1 MSTGR
6 RIWAEEGFAAL
17 WKGAGLRMIRSPPQF
32 AVTLFVYE
40 ALQRFWN
47 GLQNNFL
54 KIFLFFRN
62 RIPTVK
68 LKIPGKLFLSRIPNF
83 CYIQVIVLVLSYL
96 PVAAVGI

>member
-47 GLQNNFL
+47 GLQNIFCNIFSIFHQVFFL
-54 KIFLFFRN
+54 KFFFSQKFFFEFFR
-62 RIPTVK
+62 K
-68 LKIPGKLFLSRIPNF
+68 CFQNF
-83 CYIQVIVLVLSYL
+83 
-96 PVAAVGI
+96 

>member
-47 GLQNNFL
+47 GLQN
-54 KIFLFFRN
+54 IFCNSFFD
-62 RIPTVK
+62 
-68 LKIPGKLFLSRIPNF
+68 FSSSF
-83 CYIQVIVLVLSYL
+83 FF
-96 PVAAVGI
+96 

>member
-47 GLQNNFL
+47 GLQNIFCNNFFDFSSSFFPEMRCIL
-54 KIFLFFRN
+54 CVRIYLFMPDFLLN
-62 RIPTVK
+62 
-68 LKIPGKLFLSRIPNF
+68 
-83 CYIQVIVLVLSYL
+83 
-96 PVAAVGI
+96 A

>member
-68 LKIPGKLFLSRIPNF
+68 LKIPGKAFLKSESLTS
-83 CYIQVIVLVLSYL
+83 VTLKL
-96 PVAAVGI
+96 

>member
-47 GLQNNFL
+47 GLQNIFA
-54 KIFLFFRN
+54 KIVSIFYQFFSQIFFFEFFR
-62 RIPTVK
+62 K
-68 LKIPGKLFLSRIPNF
+68 CFQNF
-83 CYIQVIVLVLSYL
+83 S
-96 PVAAVGI
+96 

>member
-47 GLQNNFL
+47 GSQNIFCNNFFDFSSSFFSQNFFSNFFFSNFFE
-54 KIFLFFRN
+54 IFS
-62 RIPTVK
+62 
-68 LKIPGKLFLSRIPNF
+68 KLFIIR
-83 CYIQVIVLVLSYL
+83 
-96 PVAAVGI
+96 

>member
-47 GLQNNFL
+47 GLQKNFI
-54 KIFLFFRN
+54 KF
-62 RIPTVK
+62 
-68 LKIPGKLFLSRIPNF
+68 S
-83 CYIQVIVLVLSYL
+83 
-96 PVAAVGI
+96 

>member
-47 GLQNNFL
+47 GLQKIFIKFS
-54 KIFLFFRN
+54 KIFLDFFS
-62 RIPTVK
+62 
-68 LKIPGKLFLSRIPNF
+68 KLFQKFFNF
-83 CYIQVIVLVLSYL
+83 FL
-96 PVAAVGI
+96 

>member
-54 KIFLFFRN
+54 KIFRNFFE
-62 RIPTVK
+62 I
-68 LKIPGKLFLSRIPNF
+68 GSRR
-83 CYIQVIVLVLSYL
+83 
-96 PVAAVGI
+96 

>member
-40 ALQRFWN
+40 ALQRFWK
-47 GLQNNFL
+47 GLQNIFWQNFFDFSS
-54 KIFLFFRN
+54 IFFLNFFFLNFFR
-62 RIPTVK
+62 IFSK
-68 LKIPGKLFLSRIPNF
+68 MF
-83 CYIQVIVLVLSYL
+83 
-96 PVAAVGI
+96 

>member
-47 GLQNNFL
+47 GLQNNFRNNFFDFSSSFFSQNFFL
-54 KIFLFFRN
+54 KIFLDFFR
-62 RIPTVK
+62 K
-68 LKIPGKLFLSRIPNF
+68 FFQNF
-83 CYIQVIVLVLSYL
+83 
-96 PVAAVGI
+96 

>member
-47 GLQNNFL
+47 GLQ
-54 KIFLFFRN
+54 KIFVKFSKIFF
-62 RIPTVK
+62 
-68 LKIPGKLFLSRIPNF
+68 
-83 CYIQVIVLVLSYL
+83 
-96 PVAAVGI
+96 

>member
-1 MSTGR
+1 MTTGR

-47 GLQNNFL
+47 GLQNIFCNNF
-54 KIFLFFRN
+54 FDFSSSFFPQSFFSNFFR
-62 RIPTVK
+62 K
-68 LKIPGKLFLSRIPNF
+68 CFQNF
-83 CYIQVIVLVLSYL
+83 
-96 PVAAVGI
+96 

>member
-47 GLQNNFL
+47 GLQ
-54 KIFLFFRN
+54 KIFIKFSKIFFDFFS
-62 RIPTVK
+62 
-68 LKIPGKLFLSRIPNF
+68 KLFQKFLIF
-83 CYIQVIVLVLSYL
+83 FL
-96 PVAAVGI
+96 

>member
-47 GLQNNFL
+47 GLQNINLTFECSL
-54 KIFLFFRN
+54 KIS
-62 RIPTVK
+62 IPW
-68 LKIPGKLFLSRIPNF
+68 IINF
-83 CYIQVIVLVLSYL
+83 SALL
-96 PVAAVGI
+96 